1 MKEQKDSA
9 VIIVDK
15 NKLKLSSSAITLLK
29 ARTGD
34 RITINY
40 WNVSPEETF
49 PVVAKSEVFGDPSNG
64 NRLTK
69 SNTVSYRGEQHEVL
83 LQYGSSFELE
93 PFKAYFKLV
102 PIESSINED
111 FSEERA
117 ALEKL
122 NEEI

>member
-9 VIIVDK
+9 VVVVNK

-29 ARTGD
+29 AKTGD

-40 WNVSPEETF
+40 WTVSPEETF
-49 PVVAKSEVFGDPSNG
+49 PVIAKSEVFGEPSNG

-69 SNTVSYRGEQHEVL
+69 SNTVSYRGVQHEVL

-93 PFKAYFKLV
+93 SFKAYFKLV

-111 FSEERA
+111 FSEERT